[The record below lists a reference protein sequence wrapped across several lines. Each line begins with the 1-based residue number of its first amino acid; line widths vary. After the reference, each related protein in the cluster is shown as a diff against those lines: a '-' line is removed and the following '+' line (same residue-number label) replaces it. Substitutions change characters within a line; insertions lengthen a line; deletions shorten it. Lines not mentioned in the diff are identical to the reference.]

1 MKIQSNV
8 ASLTKKY
15 ANYLFSSAELNKEK
29 DVFSKEN
36 FFHLIQ
42 EHPSLFNAYLTGFHT
57 YIWQVDEN
65 DEPEYYKAIPWIES
79 EATERFHDDE
89 NQVFLKF
96 VHKTVFVLKNKKK
109 KMPK

>member
-15 ANYLFSSAELNKEK
+15 ANYLFSSAGLNKEK

-57 YIWQVDEN
+57 YIWQAD
-65 DEPEYYKAIPWIES
+65 
-79 EATERFHDDE
+79 
-89 NQVFLKF
+89 
-96 VHKTVFVLKNKKK
+96 
-109 KMPK
+109 